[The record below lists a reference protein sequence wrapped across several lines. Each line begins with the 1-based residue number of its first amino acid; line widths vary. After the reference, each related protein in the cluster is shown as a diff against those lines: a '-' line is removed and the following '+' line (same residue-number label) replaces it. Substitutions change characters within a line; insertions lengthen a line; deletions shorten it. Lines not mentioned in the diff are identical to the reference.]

1 MQDELTESMLEKCKQ
16 SQPVIQMIIE
26 GTTDDDGILFEALN
40 LNDELQQVISKFEE
54 LEAGSKS
61 GRQLTEISGTTE
73 ANVSPRIMKV
83 STHNE
88 RMIVASPSTHD
99 QTKKSASLFPSTHNE
114 TKTSAFLKG
123 DGTESSSSSD
133 KKTLNED

>member
-61 GRQLTEISGTTE
+61 GRQLTENSGTTA
-73 ANVSPRIMKV
+73 ANATVPVETCNENMIGDYP
-83 STHNE
+83 STHE
-88 RMIVASPSTHD
+88 ESKTTASPSTH
-99 QTKKSASLFPSTHNE
+99 KE
-114 TKTSAFLKG
+114 TKVDT
-123 DGTESSSSSD
+123 
-133 KKTLNED
+133 NEPAVTIKHD